1 MKPDIKR
8 VKSLYG
14 VQSFDAATA
23 YAKKNFKDAG
33 GIILARNLE
42 HVSAEI
48 FTQEFAGLTF
58 LQQGIAVNNEGGYA
72 TSIRKLKLRTEGGFR
87 ESGSNTNATGKI
99 TLSGEDDSI
108 PVFTMEGESDW
119 SEIELKQAELENI
132 NLPSRFFE
140 GHAELYNRKIDDLGF
155 VGQVRTDGSQKTTGL
170 LNYAGF
176 ASGGSGGITAASATG
191 QELYDEIAELI
202 TAQWAGVLNVDS
214 YKADR
219 VVMPARVY
227 NICSVKILNSAGSD
241 MSVLRALQS
250 NFPTVTFGLTTKA
263 ESVGAVGDASGAA
276 GASVTVAFSS
286 NRRALQFRLP
296 VPLNVSSVDQRGF
309 KYYVESYFGVA
320 GLDVIEDDAAQTLT
334 GL

>member
-1 MKPDIKR
+1 MKMKPDIKR

-14 VQSFDAATA
+14 VQSFDAAA
-23 YAKKNFKDAG
+23 NYAKKNFKDAG

-87 ESGSNTNATGKI
+87 ESGSNTNTTGKI

-140 GHAELYNRKIDDLGF
+140 GHAELYNRKIDDIGF
-155 VGQVRTDGSQKTTGL
+155 LGQVRTDGSQKTTGL
-170 LNYAGF
+170 LNYSGF
-176 ASGGSGGITAASATG
+176 ASNSAVKTAAASTG
-191 QELYDEIAELI
+191 QELYDEIAQLI
-202 TAQWAGVLNVDS
+202 TSQWAGVLNVDS

-219 VVMPARVY
+219 VTMPASVY
-227 NICSVKILNSAGSD
+227 NICSVKILNSAGSE

-263 ESVGAVGDASGAA
+263 ESVGGD
-276 GASVTVAFSS
+276 SVTVAFSS
-286 NRRALQFRLP
+286 NRRAIQFRLP

-320 GLDVIEDDAAQTLT
+320 GLDVIEDDAAQILT

>member
-14 VQSFDAATA
+14 VQSFDAAA
-23 YAKKNFKDAG
+23 NYAKKNFKDAG

-58 LQQGIAVNNEGGYA
+58 LNQGIAVNNEGGYA

-87 ESGSNTNATGKI
+87 ESGSGTNTTGKI

-140 GHAELYNRKIDDLGF
+140 GHAELYNRKIDDIGYL
-155 VGQVRTDGSQKTTGL
+155 GQVRTDGSQKTTGL
-170 LNYAGF
+170 LNYSGF
-176 ASGGSGGITAASATG
+176 TSNSAVKTAAASTG
-191 QELYDEIAELI
+191 EELFDEIAELI

-219 VVMPARVY
+219 VTMPASVY
-227 NICSVKILNSAGSD
+227 NICSTKILNSAGSE

-250 NFPTVTFGLTTKA
+250 NFPTVTFGLTTKS
-263 ESVGAVGDASGAA
+263 EDVGGD
-276 GASVTVAFSS
+276 SVTVAFSS

-320 GLDVIEDDAAQTLT
+320 GLDVIEDDAVQILT

>member
-1 MKPDIKR
+1 MKTDIKR
-8 VKSLYG
+8 VESLYG
-14 VQSFDAATA
+14 IKSFDAAA
-23 YAKKNFKDAG
+23 EYAKKNFKDEG

-58 LQQGIAVNNEGGYA
+58 LNQGIAVNNEGGYA

-87 ESGSNTNATGKI
+87 ESGSNTNTTGKI

-108 PVFTMEGESDW
+108 PVFTKEAESDW

-140 GHAELYNRKIDDLGF
+140 GHAELYNREIDDIGYL
-155 VGQVRTDGSQKTTGL
+155 GQVRSDGSQKTTGL
-170 LNYAGF
+170 LNYSGF
-176 ASGGSGGITAASATG
+176 TSNSAAKTAAASTG

-219 VVMPARVY
+219 VTMPASVY
-227 NICSVKILNSAGSD
+227 NICSTKILNSAGSE

-250 NFPTVTFGLTTKA
+250 NFPTVTFGLTTKS
-263 ESVGAVGDASGAA
+263 EDVGGD
-276 GASVTVAFSS
+276 SVTVAFSS

-320 GLDVIEDDAAQTLT
+320 GLDVIEDDAVQILT

>member
-1 MKPDIKR
+1 MTIK
-8 VKSLYG
+8 KDPFKLYD
-14 VQSFDAATA
+14 VNSFEGAAA
-23 YAKKNFKDAG
+23 YAKKHFKDDG

-58 LQQGIAVNNEGGYA
+58 LNQGVVVNNEGGYA
-72 TSIRKLKLRTEGGFR
+72 TSIKKLKLAVEGGFR
-87 ESGSNTNATGKI
+87 ESGTNTNTTGKI

-119 SEIELKQAELENI
+119 SEIELKQAELQNI

-140 GHAELYNRKIDDLGF
+140 GHAELYNRKIDDLGYI
-155 VGQVRTDGSQKTTGL
+155 GHVRTDGTQKTTGL
-170 LNYAGF
+170 LNYGWATDAAGN
-176 ASGGSGGITAASATG
+176 TAENLTG
-191 QELYDEIAELI
+191 QELYDEIAQLL
-202 TAQWAGVLNVDS
+202 TRQWAGVLNVET
-214 YKADR
+214 YMADR
-219 VVMPARVY
+219 VVMPSRVY
-227 NICSVKILNSAGSD
+227 NVTATKILNSAGSE
-241 MSVLRALQS
+241 MSVLAALRA
-250 NFPTVTFGLTTKA
+250 NFPTVQFGLTTKA
-263 ESVGAVGDASGAA
+263 DTVANGGDLAAST
-276 GASVTVAFSS
+276 TVAFSS
-286 NRRALQFRLP
+286 NRRAMQMRVP

>member
-1 MKPDIKR
+1 
-8 VKSLYG
+8 
-14 VQSFDAATA
+14 VQSFDAAA
-23 YAKKNFKDAG
+23 NYAKKNFKDAG

-58 LQQGIAVNNEGGYA
+58 LQQGIEVNNEGGYS

-87 ESGSNTNATGKI
+87 ESGSGTNTTGKI

-140 GHAELYNRKIDDLGF
+140 GHAELYNRKIDDIGYL
-155 VGQVRTDGSQKTTGL
+155 GQVRTDGSQKTTGL
-170 LNYAGF
+170 LNYSGF
-176 ASGGSGGITAASATG
+176 TSNSAVKTAAASTG
-191 QELYDEIAELI
+191 NELFDEIAELI

-219 VVMPARVY
+219 VTMPASVY
-227 NICSVKILNSAGSD
+227 NICSTKILNSAGSE

-250 NFPTVTFGLTTKA
+250 NFPTVTFGLTTKSEDA
-263 ESVGAVGDASGAA
+263 GGD
-276 GASVTVAFSS
+276 SVTVAFSS

-320 GLDVIEDDAAQTLT
+320 GLDVIEDDAAQILT

>member
-14 VQSFDAATA
+14 VASFDAATA

-87 ESGSNTNATGKI
+87 ESGSNTNTTGKI

-140 GHAELYNRKIDDLGF
+140 GHAELYNRKIDDLGYL
-155 VGQVRTDGSQKTTGL
+155 GQVRTDGSQKTTGL
-170 LNYAGF
+170 LNYSDFTSG
-176 ASGGSGGITAASATG
+176 ASVTTAILSTG
-191 QELYDEIAELI
+191 QALYDEIAELLI
-202 TAQWAGVLNVDS
+202 GQWAGVLNVDT

-219 VVMPARVY
+219 VVMPSSVY
-227 NICSVKILNSAGSD
+227 NICSTKILNSAGSE

-263 ESVGAVGDASGAA
+263 EDVSGN
-276 GASVTVAFSS
+276 SVTVAFSS

-296 VPLNVSSVDQRGF
+296 VPLNISSVDQRGF

-320 GLDVIEDDAAQTLT
+320 GLDVIEDDAAQILK

>member
-1 MKPDIKR
+1 MKNDIKR

-14 VQSFDAATA
+14 VASFDAATA
-23 YAKKNFKDAG
+23 YAKKHFTDAG

-87 ESGSNTNATGKI
+87 ESGSNTSTTGKI

-155 VGQVRTDGSQKTTGL
+155 LGQVRTDGSQKTTGL

-176 ASGGSGGITAASATG
+176 TTNGSTTTAVELEG
-191 QELYDEIAELI
+191 QELYDEIAELLI
-202 TAQWAGVLNVDS
+202 GQWAGVLNVDS

-219 VVMPARVY
+219 VVMPATVY
-227 NICSVKILNSAGSD
+227 NICSVKILNSAGSE
-241 MSVLRALQS
+241 MTVLRALQS

-263 ESVGAVGDASGAA
+263 EDVGGD
-276 GASVTVAFSS
+276 SVTVAFSS

-320 GLDVIEDDAAQTLT
+320 GLDVIEDGAAQILT

>member
-14 VQSFDAATA
+14 VQSFDAAA
-23 YAKKNFKDAG
+23 NYAKKNFKDAG

-58 LQQGIAVNNEGGYA
+58 LQQGIEVNNEGGYS

-87 ESGSNTNATGKI
+87 ESGSGTNTTGKI

-140 GHAELYNRKIDDLGF
+140 GHAELYNRKIDDIGF
-155 VGQVRTDGSQKTTGL
+155 LGQVRTDGSQKTTGL
-170 LNYAGF
+170 LNYSGF
-176 ASGGSGGITAASATG
+176 TSNSAVKTAAASTG

-219 VVMPARVY
+219 VTMPASVY
-227 NICSVKILNSAGSD
+227 NICSTKILNSAGSE

-250 NFPTVTFGLTTKA
+250 NFPTVTFGLTTKS
-263 ESVGAVGDASGAA
+263 EDVGGD
-276 GASVTVAFSS
+276 SVTVAFSS

-320 GLDVIEDDAAQTLT
+320 GLDVIEDDAAQILT

>member
-14 VQSFDAATA
+14 VQSFDAAA
-23 YAKKNFKDAG
+23 NYAKKNFKDAG

-58 LQQGIAVNNEGGYA
+58 LQQGIEVNNEGGYS

-87 ESGSNTNATGKI
+87 ESGSGTNTTGKI

-140 GHAELYNRKIDDLGF
+140 GHAELYNRKIDDIGYL
-155 VGQVRTDGSQKTTGL
+155 GQVRTDGSQKTTGL
-170 LNYAGF
+170 LNYGF
-176 ASGGSGGITAASATG
+176 ADDAAVKTAAASTG
-191 QELYDEIAELI
+191 AELYEEIAQLI
-202 TAQWAGVLNVDS
+202 TSQWAGVLNVDT
-214 YKADR
+214 YMADR
-219 VVMPARVY
+219 VTMPASVY
-227 NICSVKILNSAGSD
+227 NTASVKILNSAGSE
-241 MSVLRALQS
+241 MSVLRALAA

-263 ESVGAVGDASGAA
+263 EAAAGDATS
-276 GASVTVAFSS
+276 SVTVAFSS
-286 NRRALQFRLP
+286 NRRAVQFRLP
-296 VPLNVSSVDQRGF
+296 VPLNVSSVHQRGF
-309 KYYVESYFGVA
+309 KYYVESYFGLA
-320 GLDVIEDDAAQTLT
+320 GLDVIEDDAAQILT

>member
-14 VQSFDAATA
+14 VQSFDAATT
-23 YAKKNFKDAG
+23 YAKKHFKDEG

-58 LQQGIAVNNEGGYA
+58 LQQGIEVNNEGGYS

-87 ESGSNTNATGKI
+87 ESGSGTNTTGKI

-140 GHAELYNRKIDDLGF
+140 GHAELYNRKIDDIGF
-155 VGQVRTDGSQKTTGL
+155 LGQVRTDGSQKTTGL
-170 LNYAGF
+170 LNYSGF
-176 ASGGSGGITAASATG
+176 TSNSAVKTAAASTG
-191 QELYDEIAELI
+191 AELYDEIAELI

-219 VVMPARVY
+219 VTMPASVY
-227 NICSVKILNSAGSD
+227 NICSTKILNSAGSE

-250 NFPTVTFGLTTKA
+250 NFPAVTFGLTTKS
-263 ESVGAVGDASGAA
+263 EDVGGDSI
-276 GASVTVAFSS
+276 TVAFSS
-286 NRRALQFRLP
+286 NRRAIQFRLP

-320 GLDVIEDDAAQTLT
+320 GLDVIEDDAAQILT

>member
-14 VQSFDAATA
+14 VQSFDAAA
-23 YAKKNFKDAG
+23 NYAKKNFKDAG

-58 LQQGIAVNNEGGYA
+58 LQQGIEVNNEGGYS

-87 ESGSNTNATGKI
+87 ESGSGTNTTGKI

-140 GHAELYNRKIDDLGF
+140 GHAELYNRKIDDIGF
-155 VGQVRTDGSQKTTGL
+155 LGQVRTDGSQKTTGL
-170 LNYAGF
+170 LNYGF
-176 ASGGSGGITAASATG
+176 TSESAVKTAAASTG
-191 QELYDEIAELI
+191 AELYDEIAELI

-219 VVMPARVY
+219 VTMPASVY
-227 NICSVKILNSAGSD
+227 NICSTKILNSAGSE

-263 ESVGAVGDASGAA
+263 ESVGAEGD
-276 GASVTVAFSS
+276 SVTVAFSS

-320 GLDVIEDDAAQTLT
+320 GLDVIEDDAAQILT

>member
-1 MKPDIKR
+1 MKNDIKR

-14 VQSFDAATA
+14 VASFDAATA

-87 ESGSNTNATGKI
+87 ESGSNTNTSGKI

-132 NLPSRFFE
+132 NLPSRFSKVMRSF
-140 GHAELYNRKIDDLGF
+140 
-155 VGQVRTDGSQKTTGL
+155 TTARL
-170 LNYAGF
+170 TTSVFSARF
-176 ASGGSGGITAASATG
+176 APTAARK
-191 QELYDEIAELI
+191 Q
-202 TAQWAGVLNVDS
+202 
-214 YKADR
+214 
-219 VVMPARVY
+219 
-227 NICSVKILNSAGSD
+227 
-241 MSVLRALQS
+241 
-250 NFPTVTFGLTTKA
+250 
-263 ESVGAVGDASGAA
+263 
-276 GASVTVAFSS
+276 
-286 NRRALQFRLP
+286 P
-296 VPLNVSSVDQRGF
+296 VF
-309 KYYVESYFGVA
+309 
-320 GLDVIEDDAAQTLT
+320 
-334 GL
+334 

>member
-87 ESGSNTNATGKI
+87 ESGSNTNTSGKI

-155 VGQVRTDGSQKTTGL
+155 LGQVRTDGSQKTTGL
-170 LNYAGF
+170 LNYGF
-176 ASGGSGGITAASATG
+176 TTISSADTAVVSTG
-191 QELYDEIAELI
+191 QELYDEIAELLI
-202 TAQWAGVLNVDS
+202 GQWAGVLNVDT

-219 VVMPARVY
+219 VVMPASVY
-227 NICSVKILNSAGSD
+227 NICSTKILNSAGSE

-250 NFPTVTFGLTTKA
+250 NFPTVTFA
-263 ESVGAVGDASGAA
+263 
-276 GASVTVAFSS
+276 
-286 NRRALQFRLP
+286 
-296 VPLNVSSVDQRGF
+296 
-309 KYYVESYFGVA
+309 
-320 GLDVIEDDAAQTLT
+320 
-334 GL
+334 

>member
-14 VQSFDAATA
+14 VQSFDAAA
-23 YAKKNFKDAG
+23 NYAKKNFKDAG

-58 LQQGIAVNNEGGYA
+58 LNQGIAVNNEGGYA

-87 ESGSNTNATGKI
+87 ESGSGTNTTGKI

-140 GHAELYNRKIDDLGF
+140 GHAELYNRKIDDIGYL
-155 VGQVRTDGSQKTTGL
+155 GQVRTDGSQKTTGL
-170 LNYAGF
+170 LNYSGF
-176 ASGGSGGITAASATG
+176 TSNSAVKTAAASTG
-191 QELYDEIAELI
+191 EELFDEIAELI

-219 VVMPARVY
+219 VTMPASVY
-227 NICSVKILNSAGSD
+227 NICSTKILNSAGSE
-241 MSVLRALQS
+241 MSVLRAIQS
-250 NFPTVTFGLTTKA
+250 NFPTVTFGLTTKS
-263 ESVGAVGDASGAA
+263 EDVGGD
-276 GASVTVAFSS
+276 SVTVAFSS

-320 GLDVIEDDAAQTLT
+320 GLDVIEDDAAQILT

>member
-8 VKSLYG
+8 VQSLYG
-14 VQSFDAATA
+14 VQSFDNAAA
-23 YAKKNFKDAG
+23 YAKKHFKDEG

-42 HVSAEI
+42 HVSTEI

-58 LQQGIAVNNEGGYA
+58 LQQGITINNEGGYA

-87 ESGSNTNATGKI
+87 ESGTKTNTAGKI

-140 GHAELYNRKIDDLGF
+140 GHAELYNRKIDELGF
-155 VGQVRTDGSQKTTGL
+155 TGQVRTDGTQKTLGL
-170 LNYAGF
+170 LNYGF
-176 ASGGSGGITAASATG
+176 TSNAATNTAENLTG

-202 TAQWAGVLNVDS
+202 TSQWAGVLNVDT

-219 VVMPARVY
+219 VVMPDDVY
-227 NICSVKILNSAGSD
+227 NIASTKILNSAGSE

-250 NFPTVTFGLTTKA
+250 NFPGVTFGLTPKA
-263 ESVGAVGDASGAA
+263 QDVGGDSI
-276 GASVTVAFSS
+276 TVAFSS
-286 NRRALQFRLP
+286 NRRAMQFRLP
-296 VPLNVSSVDQRGF
+296 VPLNISSVDQRGF

-320 GLDVIEDDAAQTLT
+320 GLDVIEDDAAQILT

>member
-14 VQSFDAATA
+14 VQSFDAAA
-23 YAKKNFKDAG
+23 NYAKKNFKDAG

-58 LQQGIAVNNEGGYA
+58 LQQGIEVNNEGGYS

-87 ESGSNTNATGKI
+87 ESGSGTNTTGKI

-140 GHAELYNRKIDDLGF
+140 GHAELYNRKIDDIGYL
-155 VGQVRTDGSQKTTGL
+155 GQVRTDGSQKTTGL
-170 LNYAGF
+170 LNYSGF
-176 ASGGSGGITAASATG
+176 TSNSAVKTAAASTG
-191 QELYDEIAELI
+191 EELFDEIAELI

-219 VVMPARVY
+219 VTMPASVY
-227 NICSVKILNSAGSD
+227 NICSTKILNSAGSE

-263 ESVGAVGDASGAA
+263 EAAAGDATS
-276 GASVTVAFSS
+276 SVTVAFSS
-286 NRRALQFRLP
+286 NRRAVQFRLP

-309 KYYVESYFGVA
+309 KYYVESYFGLA
-320 GLDVIEDDAAQTLT
+320 GLDVIEDDAAQILT

>member
-1 MKPDIKR
+1 MKKSIDQVKR
-8 VKSLYG
+8 LYG
-14 VQSFDAATA
+14 VQSFDSAAQ

-58 LQQGIAVNNEGGYA
+58 LNQGITVNNEGGYA

-87 ESGSNTNATGKI
+87 ESGSNTNTTGKI

-108 PVFTMEGESDW
+108 SVFTMEAESDW

-132 NLPSRFFE
+132 NLPSRYFE
-140 GHAELYNRKIDDLGF
+140 GHAELYNRKIDDLGYL
-155 VGQVRTDGSQKTTGL
+155 GQVRTDGSQKSLGL
-170 LNYAGF
+170 LNFGF
-176 ASGGSGGITAASATG
+176 TATAAAATAIASTG
-191 QELYDEIAELI
+191 AELYDEVAELI
-202 TAQWAGVLNVDS
+202 TSQWAGVLNVDT

-219 VVMPARVY
+219 VLFPSTVY
-227 NICSVKILNSAGSD
+227 NTVSTKILNTAGSE
-241 MSVLRALQS
+241 MSVLSALRA
-250 NFPTVTFGLTTKA
+250 NFPDITFGLTTKA
-263 ESVGAVGDASGAA
+263 ENVGGG
-276 GASVTVAFSS
+276 SVTVAFSS

-296 VPLNVSSVDQRGF
+296 VPLNVSSVHQRGF

-320 GLDVIEDDAAQTLT
+320 GLDVIETTAARILT

>member
-1 MKPDIKR
+1 MKTDIKR
-8 VKSLYG
+8 VESLYG
-14 VQSFDAATA
+14 IKSFDAAA
-23 YAKKNFKDAG
+23 EYAKKNFKDEG

-58 LQQGIAVNNEGGYA
+58 LNQGIAVNNEGGYA

-87 ESGSNTNATGKI
+87 ESGSNTNTTGKI

-108 PVFTMEGESDW
+108 PVFTKEAESDW

-140 GHAELYNRKIDDLGF
+140 GHAELYNREIDDIGYL
-155 VGQVRTDGSQKTTGL
+155 GQVRTDGSQKTTGL
-170 LNYAGF
+170 LNYSGF
-176 ASGGSGGITAASATG
+176 TSNSAAKTAAASTG

-219 VVMPARVY
+219 VTMPASVY
-227 NICSVKILNSAGSD
+227 NICSTKILNSAGSE

-250 NFPTVTFGLTTKA
+250 NFPTVTFGLTTKS
-263 ESVGAVGDASGAA
+263 EDVGGD
-276 GASVTVAFSS
+276 SVTVAFSS

-320 GLDVIEDDAAQTLT
+320 GLDVIEDDAVQILT

>member
-1 MKPDIKR
+1 MKNDIKR

-14 VQSFDAATA
+14 VESFDAATA
-23 YAKKNFKDAG
+23 YAKKHFTDAG

-42 HVSAEI
+42 HVSSEI

-58 LQQGIAVNNEGGYA
+58 LQQGIEINNEGGYA

-87 ESGSNTNATGKI
+87 ESGSNTNTTGKI

-155 VGQVRTDGSQKTTGL
+155 VGQVRTADGSQKTTGL
-170 LNYAGF
+170 LNYAF
-176 ASGGSGGITAASATG
+176 TTSESVTTAILSTG
-191 QELYDEIAELI
+191 QALYDEIAELI
-202 TAQWAGVLNVDS
+202 TAQWAGVLNVDT

-219 VVMPARVY
+219 VVMPSSVY
-227 NICSVKILNSAGSD
+227 NTCSVKILNSAGSE

-263 ESVGAVGDASGAA
+263 EDVGGN
-276 GASVTVAFSS
+276 SVTVAFSS

-320 GLDVIEDDAAQTLT
+320 GLDVIEDDAAQILT

>member
-1 MKPDIKR
+1 MKRTMKEIEA
-8 VKSLYG
+8 LYG
-14 VQSFDAATA
+14 VKSFDRAAA
-23 YAKKNFKDAG
+23 YAKQNFKDDG

-58 LQQGIAVNNEGGYA
+58 LNQGITVNNEGGYA
-72 TSIRKLKLRTEGGFR
+72 TSIRKLKLAVEGDYR
-87 ESGSNTNATGKI
+87 ESGSNTDTTGKI

-108 PVFTMEGESDW
+108 PVFTMEAESDW
-119 SEIELKQAELENI
+119 SEVELKQAELENI

-140 GHAELYNRKIDDLGF
+140 GHAELYNRKIDQLGY
-155 VGQVRTDGSQKTTGL
+155 VGQTRTDGSQKTTGL
-170 LNYAGF
+170 LNYTGWTSNS
-176 ASGGSGGITAASATG
+176 ASDTAANLTG
-191 QELYDEIAELI
+191 VELYEEIADLI
-202 TAQWAGVLNVDS
+202 TGQWAGVFNVDT

-219 VVMPARVY
+219 VVMPDDVY
-227 NICSVKILNSAGSD
+227 NICAKKILNSAGSE
-241 MSVLRALQS
+241 MTVLAALQS
-250 NFPTVTFGLTTKA
+250 NFPSVSFGLTTKA
-263 ESVGAVGDASGAA
+263 RDVGGD
-276 GASVTVAFSS
+276 SVTAAFSS

-320 GLDVIEDDAAQTLT
+320 GLDVIEDSAAQLLT